1 MFYKLQYRNW
11 TLGRPKS
18 YIKGPDVM
26 SKSLRTQQRYAS
38 AFKDQTRLDTFIGT
52 HSSIPQIQRVSDCSM
67 SSMESGESVEIIYS
81 THTVSADE
89 EQCDRVSISDWQGYT
104 KPTGFPGKGIPGK
117 GRVDSSVTRLKP
129 LPGRRVLAD
138 IS

>member
-26 SKSLRTQQRYAS
+26 SKSLCTQQRYAS

-52 HSSIPQIQRVSDCSM
+52 HSSIPQIRRVSDCSM
-67 SSMESGESVEIIYS
+67 SSMESGKLS
-81 THTVSADE
+81 TQHILFRLMKNNVTVFPLDPPFQNPRQLWA
-89 EQCDRVSISDWQGYT
+89 RV
-104 KPTGFPGKGIPGK
+104 
-117 GRVDSSVTRLKP
+117 
-129 LPGRRVLAD
+129 
-138 IS
+138 